1 MNAASQ
7 IKLKEVLHS
16 GWVIV
21 SFALP
26 WCQVADFDEDKENAI
41 YALKQRLDGKDLDE
55 HRTHLL
61 MHRF

>member
-21 SFALP
+21 SFASP
-26 WCQVADFDEDKENAI
+26 RCQVADFYEDKET
-41 YALKQRLDGKDLDE
+41 RS
-55 HRTHLL
+55 
-61 MHRF
+61 MP